1 MEQGA
6 MIKQEFGSDGFV
18 KTTGMFSTGLLDD
31 KFAFMAQGVRKTGD
45 GQRLGT
51 WTDAWA
57 YYVGASWL
65 ASETNRLD
73 LFALGAPQSHGQNLY
88 KQNIGA
94 YSTEYALSLSDY
106 DPMAAEAYPQSRQGE
121 CSEIPDDNEDGIPDA
136 PCFDYNENFNTVNPS
151 YSGLQA
157 YGSNF
162 HERQDPGFINER
174 ENFFHK
180 PQVNLNWYSVLSPSL
195 NLTTVTYYSGG
206 RGGGTGTLGSI
217 IWDYSGPSRIAD
229 WDATI
234 ARNQTDPDGESSGIL
249 RASRNNQW
257 TIGAISKLKKE
268 FDSPLTMEVGID
280 WRTAQIEHYRDVFDL
295 LGGEYFMDDSNDFTG
310 DRARVLG
317 DTIDY
322 NYTNTV
328 DWVGGY
334 LQAEYATDGYTLYGM
349 GGLSTVKYSFNDH
362 FADDGTGQEV
372 YSETDNINGYQ
383 LKGGALLNVSDEI
396 GVYTNV
402 GYVSKVPIFD
412 GAIDDFSGRVNAD
425 PVNETFTS
433 VEAGVNYNSLDR
445 ALAAAFNVYFTQWND
460 RTRTRNIVDEN
471 GVEGLVSLQ
480 GLDARHMG
488 VEAELSY
495 RVSDMFRID
504 VGGAIGDWKYTDD
517 VSGEYQSAPGAPP
530 TPFDYYVKDLKVGD
544 QPQSSA
550 SVALSVFP
558 TEGLFLQ
565 VVGRANGKH
574 YAEFDPF
581 SRTDPD
587 DRVQSWQ
594 IPGYT
599 VADAHAS
606 YRLPA
611 DLSIGKDARIF
622 VHVFNLT
629 DETYILEAVDN
640 SSFNAFD
647 DDHDADDAEVYF
659 GLGRRINVGMQVGF

>member
-1 MEQGA
+1 

-18 KTTGMFSTGLLDD
+18 KTTGMFATGLLDD

-45 GQRLGT
+45 GQRIGT

-57 YYVGASWL
+57 YYIGASFL
-65 ASETNRLD
+65 ASEKNRLD

-94 YSTEYALSLSDY
+94 YSTEYALDLSDY
-106 DPMAAEAYPQSRQGE
+106 DPAAAEAYPES
-121 CSEIPDDNEDGIPDA
+121 EDG
-136 PCFDYNENFNTVNPS
+136 FKYNENYNTVSPT
-151 YSGLQA
+151 YDGLQA

-162 HERQDPGFINER
+162 HSRQDPGFINER

-206 RGGGTGTLGSI
+206 RGGGTGTIGSI

-234 ARNQTDPDGESSGIL
+234 ARNQLEGESRGIL

-295 LGGEYFMDDSNDFTG
+295 LGGDYYVDDDNEFTG
-310 DRARVLG
+310 ARNRVLG

-322 NYTNTV
+322 NFTNTV
-328 DWVGGY
+328 DWLGGY

-349 GGLSTVKYSFNDH
+349 GGLSTVKYTFTDRFND
-362 FADDGTGQEV
+362 DGFGNEN

-396 GVYTNV
+396 GVYGNV

-412 GAIDDFSGRVNAD
+412 GVIDDFSGAVNPD
-425 PVNETFTS
+425 PKNETFMS
-433 VEAGVNYNSLDR
+433 FEAGANYNALDR
-445 ALAAAFNVYFTQWND
+445 AVAASVNVYFTQWND
-460 RTRTRNIVDEN
+460 RTTTRQVVNE
-471 GVEGLVSLQ
+471 EGNTSLFNLL

-488 VEAELSY
+488 VEAEVSF
-495 RVSDMFRID
+495 RASDMLRID

-517 VSGEYQSAPGAPP
+517 VAGTYQESPGAPA
-530 TPFDYYVKDLKVGD
+530 TPFDFYVNDLKVGD
-544 QPQSSA
+544 QPQSSV
-550 SVALSVFP
+550 SVAASLFP
-558 TEGLFLQ
+558 VEGLFLQ

-581 SRTDPD
+581 SRTDSD
-587 DRVQSWQ
+587 DRAQSWQ
-594 IPGYT
+594 IPGYAT
-599 VADAHAS
+599 ADAHAS
-606 YRLPA
+606 YTLP
-611 DLSIGKDARIF
+611 DEVSLGKSAKIF
-622 VHVFNLT
+622 LHVFNLT

-640 SSFNAFD
+640 SRFNGFD
-647 DDHDADDAEVYF
+647 DDHDADDAEVFF